1 MAVCSL
7 VSQLFGSSFYL
18 RHLSTCPMVSTESYQ
33 PLDFTGSSQL
43 IEFTALF
50 QVNYDQLG
58 CFVTEPFCSG
68 FYVIQLGRKSRLENN
83 APYVTWSHSK
93 IRNTQHI

>member
-7 VSQLFGSSFYL
+7 VSHLFGSRFYL
-18 RHLSTCPMVSTESYQ
+18 CHLSTCPRVSTESYS

-50 QVNYDQLG
+50 QVNYGLLG
-58 CFVTEPFCSG
+58 CLLLNLFVVDFTSFSL
-68 FYVIQLGRKSRLENN
+68 VINLG
-83 APYVTWSHSK
+83 
-93 IRNTQHI
+93 

>member
-7 VSQLFGSSFYL
+7 VSQLFGSRFYL
-18 RHLSTCPMVSTESYQ
+18 RHLSTCPGVSTESYS

-50 QVNYDQLG
+50 QVNHDLLG
-58 CFVTEPFCSG
+58 CLLLNLFVVDFTSFSL
-68 FYVIQLGRKSRLENN
+68 VINIS
-83 APYVTWSHSK
+83 
-93 IRNTQHI
+93 